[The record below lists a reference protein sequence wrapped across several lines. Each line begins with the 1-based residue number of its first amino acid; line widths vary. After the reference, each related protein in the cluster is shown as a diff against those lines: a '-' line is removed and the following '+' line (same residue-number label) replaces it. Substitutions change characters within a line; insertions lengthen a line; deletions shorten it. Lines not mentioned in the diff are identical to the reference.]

1 MNYTKGQWK
10 QQREHIYSPDNKL
23 IATAEVREQVDW
35 YENARLISACPDM
48 YEALKYS
55 AELIEV
61 ARQYFPKS
69 IKTSDKFT
77 LENTCATISKALA
90 KAEGKDA

>member
-1 MNYTKGQWK
+1 MNYTKGEWK
-10 QQREHIYSPDNKL
+10 AITTYKENGAQYVICDGKVLASVKTKVNDNNL
-23 IATAEVREQVDW
+23 IAA
-35 YENARLISACPDM
+35 APDM

-55 AELIEV
+55 DELIKI

-77 LENTCATISKALA
+77 LENTCATIGKALA
-90 KAEGKDA
+90 KAEGK